1 MEPKYFDPDALYNL
15 LGDDKNTIIKML
27 ENILKG
33 AARKFEALNSNLKL
47 QDWELVKG
55 DAHFLKSNFRYLG
68 ANEMSSLLKKVEITA
83 MEEGDKSPIPAMV
96 EEFNQNYPI
105 IIKEVEEYI
114 FYLRKIVQEAELQV
128 TK

>member
-33 AARKFEALNSNLKL
+33 AARKHESLNANLEL
-47 QDWELVKG
+47 EDWNLVKG

-68 ANEMSSLLKKVEITA
+68 ASEMSSLLKKIEIIA
-83 MEEGDKSPIPAMV
+83 MEEGDKTTIPAMV
-96 EEFNQNYPI
+96 LEFNQNYPV
-105 IIKEVEEYI
+105 IIKEVGDYI
-114 FYLRKIVQEAELQV
+114 TYLRNSILESVLQ